1 MFLCGGIQMKNKFI
15 SLLLI
20 AIMLFA
26 MASMTSC
33 GDQDVNPFEGVLA
46 PTTITLISIRGEGTT
61 DEAIKAVEKELNV
74 ITRAQYNVNLQLV
87 LYSEAE
93 YEEKLAQRMLAA
105 ESEKKNSGSS
115 SGNLAAGTKK
125 EDIIYE
131 TIEKDGFTEFVY
143 PSVTENQLDIFLI
156 RDQATYNKFVSQ
168 GKVQSLSAQ
177 ITDAYA
183 NMAKYINK
191 TLRDAM
197 RINNVT
203 YAIPNNHLLGSYT
216 YLLLNKS
223 LVTELGY
230 KAEDLTSLYALSG
243 YLAAVKEKKTD
254 YVPLF
259 NCAEPATALL
269 EEGTMI
275 GTFPSSDLSI
285 DAVMPTLLLQNE
297 DYAKHLAAKQAYTE
311 LGYISYG
318 NFNSSVKCGA
328 SFVTGLPES
337 ITSMYGEDYYTI
349 PYGEPMINTADLY
362 SSMYAVSATS
372 PDVARC
378 MDIITL
384 LTTDQKFRNIFQYG
398 VENVHYTAEEILDE
412 YSDGATEDDKSMT
425 TMVTKIS
432 NDYNMNSLYTGNGYL
447 LYPNT
452 EMSSSERELMASKTY
467 AAVKEILGDFM
478 TDAEWVGVR
487 EQALAKCLNNA
498 ATKSPYYGFSVN
510 PTQDPVFEATLTKV
524 KENVASG
531 LASVQND
538 NTFAAYLE
546 SNPGATVTDYVE
558 HLKKAYLKL
567 GGSLSFTDEFF
578 LLLNSEEETDLPLR
592 FRAWYL
598 EQYPQYAAPEGGA
611 DNTPAA

>member
-26 MASMTSC
+26 VASMTSC

-93 YEEKLAQRMLAA
+93 YEEKLAQRLLAA
-105 ESEKKNSGSS
+105 EAEKQNSGSS
-115 SGNLAAGTKK
+115 SGNLVAGTKA
-125 EDIIYE
+125 EDIVYE

-143 PSVTENQLDIFLI
+143 PSVTENQVDIFLI
-156 RDQATYNKFVSQ
+156 RDQATYNDFVAQ

-197 RINNVT
+197 KINNVT
-203 YAIPNNHLLGSYT
+203 YAIPNNHLLGNYT
-216 YLLLNKS
+216 YLLLNKA
-223 LVTELGY
+223 LVDELGY
-230 KAEDLTSLYALSG
+230 RAEDLTSLYALSG
-243 YLAAVKEKKTD
+243 YLTDVKEKKTD

-275 GTFPSSDLSI
+275 GTLLSSDLNINS
-285 DAVMPTLLLQNE
+285 VMPTLLLQKE
-297 DYAKHLAAKQAYTE
+297 DYAKYLAAKQAYTE
-311 LGYISYG
+311 LGYITYG

-328 SFVTGLPES
+328 SFVTGLPEAV
-337 ITSMYGEDYYTI
+337 TEMYGEEYYTI
-349 PYGEPMINTADLY
+349 PYGEPTITTSELY
-362 SSMYAVSATS
+362 SSMYAVSATT

-384 LTTDQKFRNIFQYG
+384 LTTNQEFRNIFQYG

-412 YSDGATEDDKSMT
+412 YSNGSTEEDKTMI

-452 EMSSSERELMASKTY
+452 EMSASERELVSSKTY
-467 AAVKEILGDFM
+467 AAVKAILGDTM

-487 EQALAKCLNNA
+487 EQALAKCLNNSA
-498 ATKSPYYGFSVN
+498 RKSPYYGFSIN
-510 PTQDPVFEATLTKV
+510 SKNDPNLATTIATA
-524 KENVASG
+524 KEKVASG
-531 LASVQND
+531 LATIQNE
-538 NTFAAYLE
+538 NTFAAYLA
-546 SNPGATVTDYVE
+546 SNPGATVTDYVAY
-558 HLKKAYLKL
+558 LKTAYLKL
-567 GGSLSFTDEFF
+567 GASLNFTTEFF
-578 LLLNSEEETDLPLR
+578 ILLSSEEETDPPLM
-592 FRAWYL
+592 FKAWYL
-598 EQYPQYAAPEGGA
+598 EQYPQYAVPDT